1 MTAEP
6 VPVPSGPENKPQ
18 AKPRTAK
25 KAAKKPRGKN
35 PSKKPAAKDLNKSE
49 EIRKVAA
56 KMKAGG
62 QKVRP
67 SLIVQ
72 ELAKQNVVVAAAQ
85 VSVVLKR
92 MGFKPLRKRKKS
104 ARGEPK
110 VNAPTQARRAS
121 ALGIEDLLA
130 AKKAVEAFGGSDR
143 AIQAI
148 QALKRFEG

>member
-6 VPVPSGPENKPQ
+6 VPAASGPEKSPL
-18 AKPRTAK
+18 AKPKPAK
-25 KAAKKPRGKN
+25 RAGKKPSEKK

-49 EIRKVAA
+49 EIRKVAT

-72 ELAKQNVVVAAAQ
+72 ELAKQSVVVAPAQ
-85 VSVVLKR
+85 VSMVLKR
-92 MGFKPLRKRKKS
+92 MGFKPLRKRKK
-104 ARGEPK
+104 AAGGEPK
-110 VNAPTQARRAS
+110 VNAPTQARKAS

-130 AKKAVEAFGGSDR
+130 AKKAVGAFGGSDR
-143 AIQAI
+143 AIEAI
-148 QALKRFEG
+148 RALKRLEG

>member
-6 VPVPSGPENKPQ
+6 VPAASGPENRPQ
-18 AKPRTAK
+18 AKSTPAK
-25 KAAKKPRGKN
+25 RAAKKPSG
-35 PSKKPAAKDLNKSE
+35 KKPVSKDLNKSG
-49 EIRKVAA
+49 EIRKVAT

-72 ELAKQNVVVAAAQ
+72 ELAKQNVAVAPAQ

-92 MGFKPLRKRKKS
+92 MGFKPLRKRKK
-104 ARGEPK
+104 RVGGESNAK
-110 VNAPTQARRAS
+110 VPAKAS
-121 ALGIEDLLA
+121 KASILGIEDLLA

-143 AIQAI
+143 AIEAI
-148 QALKRFEG
+148 RALKRLED